1 VKNTT
6 TMAELFAGS
15 SGMEMANQA
24 MPLQYPLHDAL
35 VEGAVEGFCSTIVCK
50 LAENMIFFVTN

>member
-1 VKNTT
+1 
-6 TMAELFAGS
+6 MAELFAGS